1 MKKIINILV
10 IIFSLFTAFSV
21 NAVESE
27 SDLQENYIPSV
38 NNNNDYIDDLE
49 GVGGNDIKFGGD

>member
-21 NAVESE
+21 NADDYVP
-27 SDLQENYIPSV
+27 DGYRGNIPENQIS
-38 NNNNDYIDDLE
+38 N
-49 GVGGNDIKFGGD
+49 